1 MKHTLLLLL
10 LPIFAPFS
18 YSQTSTREIMIGK
31 NDRYL
36 NFPVSMKDGLKKAQV
51 LFEGKVI
58 DEFTIHLSAGKP
70 DYWVFFDASP
80 YRGKALTVRAEGLR
94 SQQKGFD
101 DIFSGGS
108 FPGED
113 SLYKEKLRP
122 QVHFTSR
129 RGWNNDPNGLVF
141 ANGLY
146 HLFYQHNPYGTNWG
160 NMHWG
165 HAVSSDLLHW
175 KEQPG
180 EAWYTPD
187 HDDAAFSG
195 AAITDPRNTSGFRQN
210 GIDPIIVFYTS
221 TGRGECIALS
231 YDNGKTF
238 KEYEG
243 NPVLKH
249 KGRDPKVFWYAP
261 GKHWV
266 MAVYSE
272 SHTKDMGS
280 PGQKRAVYGIA
291 IYTSS
296 DLKSWTFQSVLPGF
310 YECPNLFQLPLEGD
324 PSTKKWIIYGGSGK
338 YKVGDFNGK
347 KFTVEQDLTDY
358 DRGGAFYAS
367 QLYENI
373 PAKDGRQ
380 IQVAW
385 ARVSAPG
392 MPFNQCMAFPVALKL
407 KKKYNT
413 YLLCPSPVE
422 EIKTLH
428 KNSHVYKDIVLD
440 QNNSAFVAAE
450 KGEVLNIVA
459 VFERGDSRQFGLS
472 INGYEIT
479 YDNRNEHLNNIT
491 YPQEGDILKMEVI
504 VDKTIAEVFINDGE
518 LYFVKPLDAVNGKQE
533 IKAFAKGL
541 TENRKTILK
550 KLEVHGL
557 KSVWNEKRINGK

>member
-1 MKHTLLLLL
+1 MNYTSLLLSLL
-10 LPIFAPFS
+10 ILSSVS
-18 YSQTSTREIMIGK
+18 YGQTNSRQIKIGK
-31 NDRYL
+31 EHTYL
-36 NFPVSMKDGLKKAQV
+36 NFPVSMKDGLKKAQI
-51 LFEGKVI
+51 LFDGKVI
-58 DEFTIHLSAGKP
+58 DEFTIHLSSGQP
-70 DYWVFFDASP
+70 DYWTFFDVSP
-80 YRGKALTVRAEGLR
+80 YQGKTLTIQSEGTDSL
-94 SQQKGFD
+94 QQGFNRVYSA
-101 DIFSGGS
+101 IR

-122 QVHFTSR
+122 QVHFSSR
-129 RGWNNDPNGLVF
+129 RGWLNDPNGLIF

-146 HLFYQHNPYGTNWG
+146 HLFYQHNPYGTGWG

-165 HAVSSDLLHW
+165 HAVSKDLLHW

-195 AAITDPRNTSGFRQN
+195 SAIVDPRNTSGFRQN

-238 KEYEG
+238 KDYEG
-243 NPVLKH
+243 NPILKH
-249 KGRDPKVFWYAP
+249 QGRDPKVFWYAP

-280 PGQKRAVYGIA
+280 PDQKKAVYGIA

-296 DLKSWTFQSVLPGF
+296 DLKRWTYQSVLPGF
-310 YECPNLFQLPLEGD
+310 YECPNLFQLPVEGD
-324 PSTKKWIIYGGSGK
+324 LSTKKWVIYGGIGK
-338 YKVGDFNGK
+338 YKVGDFDGK
-347 KFTVEQDLTDY
+347 KFTIEQDLTDY

-385 ARVSAPG
+385 ARIPAPG
-392 MPFNQCMAFPVALKL
+392 MPFNQCMGFPVALKL

-413 YLLCPSPVE
+413 YVLCPSPVE

-428 KNSHVYKDIVLD
+428 KDSHVYKDVVLD
-440 QNNSAFVAAE
+440 QKNSAFVPPV
-450 KGEVLNIVA
+450 KGDVLHIVG
-459 VFERGDSRQFGLS
+459 VFERGDSWQFGLS
-472 INGYEIT
+472 INGYEVT
-479 YDNRNEHLNNIT
+479 YDNVNQHLNNIT
-491 YPQEGDILKMEVI
+491 YPREEDVIKIEVI
-504 VDKTIAEVFINDGE
+504 VDKTIVEVFINDGE

-533 IKAFAKGL
+533 IKAFAKARA
-541 TENRKTILK
+541 ESNKTVLK
-550 KLEVHGL
+550 KLEVHRL
-557 KSVWNEKRINGK
+557 KSVW

>member
-1 MKHTLLLLL
+1 MKYTLLLLSL
-10 LPIFAPFS
+10 LTLCFVS
-18 YSQTSTREIMIGK
+18 YGQTNTREIKIGK
-31 NDRYL
+31 EHTYL
-36 NFPVSMKDGLKKAQV
+36 NFPVSMKDGLKKTRII
-51 LFEGKVI
+51 FEGKVI
-58 DEFTIHLSAGKP
+58 DEFTIRLSNGQP
-70 DYWVFFDASP
+70 DYWTFFDVSP
-80 YRGKALTVRAEGLR
+80 YQGKTLTIQSEGMDSLQQGFNQIYSAVR
-94 SQQKGFD
+94 
-101 DIFSGGS
+101 

-113 SLYKEKLRP
+113 SLYKERLRP
-122 QVHFTSR
+122 QVHFSSR
-129 RGWNNDPNGLVF
+129 RGWLNDPNGLIF

-146 HLFYQHNPYGTNWG
+146 HLFYQHNPYGTDWG

-221 TGRGECIALS
+221 TGRGECITLS

-243 NPVLKH
+243 NPILKH
-249 KGRDPKVFWYAP
+249 KGRDPKVFWYEP

-266 MAVYSE
+266 MAVYTE
-272 SHTKDMGS
+272 SHTKDMEF
-280 PGQKRAVYGIA
+280 PGKKKEVYGIA

-296 DLKSWTFQSVLPGF
+296 DLKSWTYQSLVPGF
-310 YECPNLFQLPLEGD
+310 YECPNLFQLPVEGD

-338 YKVGDFNGK
+338 YKVGDFDGK
-347 KFTVEQDLTDY
+347 QFTVEQDLTDY

-385 ARVSAPG
+385 ARIPAPG

-407 KKKYNT
+407 KKKHNT
-413 YLLCPSPVE
+413 YVLCPSPVE
-422 EIKTLH
+422 EIKTLR
-428 KNSHVYKDIVLD
+428 KDSHVYKDVVLD
-440 QNNSAFVAAE
+440 QNNGTFIPPV
-450 KGEVLNIVA
+450 KGDVLHIVG
-459 VFERGDSRQFGLS
+459 VFERGDSWQFGLS

-479 YDNRNEHLNNIT
+479 YDNVNQHLNNIT
-491 YPQEGDILKMEVI
+491 YPQEGDVLKIEVI
-504 VDKTIAEVFINDGE
+504 VDKTIVEVFINDGE
-518 LYFVKPLDAVNGKQE
+518 LYFVKPLDAVSGKQE
-533 IKAFAKGL
+533 IKAFAKARAKG
-541 TENRKTILK
+541 NKTVLK
-550 KLEVHGL
+550 KLEVHRL
-557 KSVWNEKRINGK
+557 TSVW